1 VMELTLMELR
11 RYAIENRLA
20 IRFGEGSQIC
30 IMNDRGQLRLE
41 DVNQDIRIERVLESA
56 ERFEIVRGEQSEPL
70 SRETLVGRIEDMLKA
85 RRSGHSQSAIHED
98 E

>member
-1 VMELTLMELR
+1 MELTLMELR
-11 RYAIENRLA
+11 RYAIENRLT

-30 IMNDRGQLRLE
+30 IMNEKGHLRLE
-41 DVNQDIRIERVLESA
+41 DVNQDIRGEQVLESA

-70 SRETLVGRIEDMLKA
+70 SREALARRIEDMLKA
-85 RRSGHSQSAIHED
+85 RRSGHLIHED

>member
-1 VMELTLMELR
+1 MMELTLMELR

-20 IRFGEGSQIC
+20 IRFGEGSEIC

-56 ERFEIVRGEQSEPL
+56 ERFEIVRGEQS
-70 SRETLVGRIEDMLKA
+70 RETLTGRIEDMLKA
-85 RRSGHSQSAIHED
+85 RRSGHSHSAAIHDD